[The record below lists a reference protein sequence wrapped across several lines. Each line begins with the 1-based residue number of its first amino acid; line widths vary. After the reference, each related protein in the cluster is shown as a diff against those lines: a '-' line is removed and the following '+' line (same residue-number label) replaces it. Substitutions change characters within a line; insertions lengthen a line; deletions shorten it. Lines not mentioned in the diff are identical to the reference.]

1 MTGPRGRRA
10 RLWAGIYVAAFGV
23 ESAESDTDSS
33 ASERDRE
40 QE

>member
-10 RLWAGIYVAAFGV
+10 RLWAGIYVAMFGG
-23 ESAESDTDSS
+23 ADTESDADRS
-33 ASERDRE
+33 ASNRDRE